1 MIADGGVADDG
12 ALGIPPAPA
21 QPRGRLAPLRSRGPA
36 MPGPAMSGPTMS
48 GPTMPGTVFRNLSLG
63 HKVALIPALTLLL
76 MGLMLA
82 VAVRTSQQN
91 TAALSALDRDVF
103 EPLSRAQT
111 MKDGITQLHTRL
123 FELLSLGTNQS
134 DPAAQKAAAA
144 ALIVQLDA
152 EVARFAGLLDATGAV
167 PSAIAARLREEFAR
181 YTAGVRDTTGFAAY
195 DASYGALLAG
205 VTDDRF
211 VILRD
216 DLADLVRSL
225 AQRRVSLTQ
234 EAVAG
239 SVKAQ
244 RQLLALGLGAVVLAL
259 LGSALVGRSISRPVL
274 RLTGLMNG
282 LAGGNTDL
290 MVPGAERHDEV
301 GAMARAVEVFRAN
314 AIARREAEIALRHTN
329 LLFDTALNTMLQG
342 MVVWSPEQRV
352 QLVNDQFFAV
362 YGLPPGSIGPG
373 ATVREVVQ
381 TVVGLGLYP
390 DRDPEAICA
399 EIIERL
405 TSRRSTQIELEVRT
419 GRRVRIAYEPMA
431 NGGTVVTFEDVTE
444 KRRNEEQIAFMAHH
458 DALTGLPNR
467 VLLREHMDASV
478 VQLAEGHQFAVLCL
492 DLDHFKQVNDTLGH
506 AAGDELLRLVAGRLR
521 HCVRD
526 HDVVARVGGDE
537 FAILLAGLDG
547 DSAPAASLAARLVE
561 SIGAP
566 YELIGRNIVIG
577 TSIGIA
583 LSEPGVA
590 GAEFLKRADVALY
603 RAKAERGTFAFYEPA
618 MDAHLQARHEL
629 EADLRRAVQCGE
641 FELYYQPLYNLAEDR
656 VTGFEALVRWN
667 SPTRGQV
674 SPADFIPLAEQT
686 GLIVPIG
693 EWVLRTACTEAA
705 TWPPHVGVAVNLSP
719 VQVKNKR
726 LMMMVREALEATSL
740 PAERLELEITEAV
753 LLQETET
760 VMSLLHNLHDLGV
773 RISMDDFGTG
783 YSSLNYLL
791 RFPFDKIKIDRSFI
805 SALREAPGDAEGAT
819 PTAETLLASARNAAI
834 IVRTIIGLGT
844 NLGVSTLAEGVETA
858 EQFARIRAKGCTEVQ
873 GYFLSRPRPA
883 SEIEALRQRLDMTM
897 PLILGP
903 LISGPLISGPLI
915 AESSIA
921 GARRTARQL
930 VA

>member
-1 MIADGGVADDG
+1 MIRDAGVRDAGVADAG
-12 ALGIPPAPA
+12 ALGIPQVPP
-21 QPRGRLAPLRSRGPA
+21 GFRGP
-36 MPGPAMSGPTMS
+36 
-48 GPTMPGTVFRNLSLG
+48 GTPRAAFRNVSLG

-82 VAVRTSQQN
+82 VAEQTGERN
-91 TAALSALDRDVF
+91 TAALGGLDRNVF
-103 EPLSRAQT
+103 EPLNRAQT

-123 FELLSLGTNQS
+123 FALLSLGTNQS
-134 DPAAQKAAAA
+134 DPAAQKAAAG
-144 ALIVQLDA
+144 ALIAQLDE
-152 EVARFAGLLDATGAV
+152 EVDRFDRLLDATGAI
-167 PSAIAARLREEFAR
+167 PSAVAVRLRAEFAT
-181 YTAGVRDTTGFAAY
+181 YTAGVRDTAGFAAY

-211 VILRD
+211 VILRA
-216 DLADLVRSL
+216 DLADLVQTL
-225 AQRRVSLTQ
+225 AQRRVSLTNA
-234 EAVAG
+234 AVG
-239 SVKAQ
+239 SSVKAQ
-244 RQLLALGLGAVVLAL
+244 RQLLGLGLGAVVLAL

-274 RLTGLMNG
+274 RLTALMNG
-282 LAGGNTDL
+282 LAGGDTDL
-290 MVPGAERHDEV
+290 VVPGAERRDEV

-314 AIARREAEIALRHTN
+314 AIARRQGEIALRHTHV
-329 LLFDTALNTMLQG
+329 LFDAALNSMLQG
-342 MVVWSPEQRV
+342 MLVWSPAHRV
-352 QLVNDQFFAV
+352 QLVNDQFFTM

-373 ATVREVVQ
+373 ATVREMVDTLVA
-381 TVVGLGLYP
+381 LGLYL
-390 DRDPEAICA
+390 DQDPAAICA
-399 EIIERL
+399 EIIGRL
-405 TSRRSTQIELEVRT
+405 TTRRSTQIEMEVRI
-419 GRRVRIAYEPMA
+419 GRLVRIAYEPMA

-444 KRRNEEQIAFMAHH
+444 KRRNEQQIAYMAHH

-467 VLLREHMDASV
+467 VLLQEHMDASV
-478 VQLAEGHQFAVLCL
+478 AQLAAGHPFAVLCL
-492 DLDHFKQVNDTLGH
+492 DLDHFKEVNDTLGH

-526 HDVVARVGGDE
+526 HDVVARIGGDE
-537 FAILLAGLDG
+537 FAIVLARSDG
-547 DSAPAASLAARLVE
+547 GPAQAASLATRLVE

-603 RAKAERGTFAFYEPA
+603 RAKEERGTFAFYEPE
-618 MDAHLQARHEL
+618 MDAHLQARHQL
-629 EADLRRAVQCGE
+629 EADLRRAVQYGE
-641 FELYYQPLYNLAEDR
+641 FELHYQPLYNLAEDR

-674 SPADFIPLAEQT
+674 SPVDFIPLAEQT

-693 EWVLRTACTEAA
+693 EWVLRTACAEAVI
-705 TWPPHVGVAVNLSP
+705 WPPHVGVAVNLSP

-726 LMMMVREALEATSL
+726 LMTMVREALAATGL
-740 PAERLELEITEAV
+740 PATRLELEITETV

-760 VMSLLHNLHDLGV
+760 VMTLLHSLHDLGV

-819 PTAETLLASARNAAI
+819 PTSETLLASARNAAI
-834 IVRTIIGLGT
+834 IVRTIIGLGA
-844 NLGVSTLAEGVETA
+844 NLGIATLAEGVETA
-858 EQFARIRAKGCTEVQ
+858 EQFVRIRAKGCTEVQ

-897 PLILGP
+897 PLVSGP
-903 LISGPLISGPLI
+903 LVSGPLVSGPLVSGPSISGPLISGPLI
-915 AESSIA
+915 PGPSIA